1 MSSPRCGMV
10 FDIRRFSVHDGQ
22 GIRTTVF
29 LKGCPLRCRWC
40 QNPEG
45 IEPFRR
51 PLWFSGACIHCGRCT
66 QTAAKAQGLP
76 CVWEGDMLRIH
87 FDPAAPPETWE
98 AALDACPAKALA
110 WSGRL
115 AAVEEVME
123 EVEKDRVFFTHS
135 GGCTL
140 SGGEPLAQGGFA
152 LGLLEQC
159 RKAGIHTAI
168 ETSLYAPPETV
179 NDAAELCDH
188 IFADCKVFDGPRHA
202 EAAGQ
207 DNALILDNL
216 ERLLSGKHAG
226 KLTVRTPLVPRWTA
240 GPENIAAIAAFIA
253 ACNAAPHPVSY
264 ELLNYNPLA
273 RSKYPHGELEWTL
286 PENTGPFAAEQM
298 EAFRR
303 TAREKGVHCV

>member
-1 MSSPRCGMV
+1 MV
-10 FDIRRFSVHDGQ
+10 FDIRRFSVHDGR

-51 PLWFSGACIHCGRCT
+51 PLWLSGACIHCGRCT
-66 QTAAKAQGLP
+66 RTADTPRALD
-76 CVWEGDMLRIH
+76 WDGDVLRID

-98 AALDACPAKALA
+98 AALDACPAKALT
-110 WSGRL
+110 WSGRPL
-115 AAVEEVME
+115 DVEEVME

-152 LGLLEQC
+152 LALLEQC

-168 ETSLYAPPETV
+168 ETSLYAPPEIV
-179 NDAAELCDH
+179 GEAAELCDQ

-202 EAAGQ
+202 GAAGR

-216 ERLLSGKHAG
+216 ERLLLGKHAG
-226 KLTVRTPLVPRWTA
+226 KVTVRTPLVPLWTA
-240 GPENIAAIAAFIA
+240 VPENIAAIAAFIA
-253 ACNAAPHPVSY
+253 ARNTASHPVFY

-273 RSKYPHGELEWTL
+273 RSKYPHGDLEWTL
-286 PENTGPFAAEQM
+286 PENTGPFDAEQM
-298 EAFRR
+298 ETFRQI
-303 TAREKGVHCV
+303 AREKGVHCV